1 MAQSSSTEAEQAPAK
16 RPRRSS
22 VGVTNAD
29 IMKYIEKLEDCVAK
43 LATLSGHA
51 NMLKEFELERWEPG
65 KKDMSKYKK

>member
-1 MAQSSSTEAEQAPAK
+1 MAQSSSTELEKPVK
-16 RPRRSS
+16 KPRRSS

-29 IMKYIEKLEDCVAK
+29 LVKYIEKLEDCVAK

-51 NMLKEFELERWEPG
+51 NMLKEFDLERWEPG